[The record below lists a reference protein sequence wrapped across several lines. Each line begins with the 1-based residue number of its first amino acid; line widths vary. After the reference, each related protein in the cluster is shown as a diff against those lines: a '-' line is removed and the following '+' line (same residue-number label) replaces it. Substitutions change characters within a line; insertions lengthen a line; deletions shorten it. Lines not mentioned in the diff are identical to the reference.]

1 MVCVLGGQ
9 YFNTPTQS
17 AWTVYA
23 TAHPDESVVSR
34 YLIVDTGGAP
44 ASGANTYYFHRVS
57 LGANKMYIEGA
68 ARSRR
73 LPKQRKPLL
82 DR

>member
-1 MVCVLGGQ
+1 MWAVLQ
-9 YFNTPTQS
+9 HADPN

-44 ASGANTYYFHRVS
+44 ASGANTYYFDRVS

-68 ARSRR
+68 HEAIDCQNNENRC
-73 LPKQRKPLL
+73 
-82 DR
+82 